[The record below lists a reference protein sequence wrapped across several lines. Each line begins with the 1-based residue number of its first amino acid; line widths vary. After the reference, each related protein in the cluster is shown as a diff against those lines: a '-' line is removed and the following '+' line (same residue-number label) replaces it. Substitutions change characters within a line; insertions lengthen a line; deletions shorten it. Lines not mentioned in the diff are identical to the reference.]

1 MHKKKTL
8 SIISVVVVVVV
19 FFFLS
24 HRTPKGVIMKRLT
37 GISHIIAPDTGFLLF
52 WLLFFELCA
61 AS

>member
-8 SIISVVVVVVV
+8 SIISVVVVF

>member
-8 SIISVVVVVVV
+8 SIISVVVVFF